1 MPMTRPLVVLLAL
14 TALAC
19 GAPPEQQALLDVKT
33 YIQKNLDGL
42 AVSAQALCDAAP
54 TPTGRGWNAQMDK
67 AAIDS
72 MKATWKK
79 ARPEYERVEGAIAV
93 LFPEVDASIDERY
106 DGFLEGTTDTNL
118 FDDEVVTGNH
128 AIERILWSDSTPQR
142 VIDFEKTLG
151 SKYVAARF
159 PGTEA
164 EARDFKDKLCA
175 RWARET
181 KQMANDFA
189 PLALDPAAAFRGVI
203 GSMQEQVEKVEKA
216 ATGEEESRYAQFT
229 LADMKANLEGA
240 KTTYAAFK
248 PWLVSKGASPRDQR
262 IEAAFAEVEAE
273 YAKTTGDALP
283 MVPATWSSLTP
294 SMADL
299 ATPFGRLFTVVRK
312 AADDKT
318 AGTLA
323 SELGAAADTMGIPQ
337 LPAE

>member
-1 MPMTRPLVVLLAL
+1 MTRLLLGLLSL

-19 GAPPEQQALLDVKT
+19 GAAPEQQALLDVKA

-42 AVSAQALCDAAP
+42 AASSQALCDAAP
-54 TPTGRGWNAQMDK
+54 TPMGRGWNAQMDK

-93 LFPEVDASIDERY
+93 LFPEIDASIDERY
-106 DGFLEGTTDTNL
+106 DGFLEGATDTAL

-142 VIDFEKTLG
+142 VIDFEKSLG
-151 SKYVAARF
+151 AKYVAARF
-159 PGTEA
+159 PATEQ
-164 EARDFKDKLCA
+164 EARDFKEKLCA

-181 KQMANDFA
+181 KQMAKDFA

-216 ATGEEESRYAQFT
+216 ATAEEESRYAQFT

-240 KTTYAAFK
+240 RATYAAFK
-248 PWLVSKGASPRDQR
+248 PWLLSKGSSAADQR

-273 YAKTTGDALP
+273 YAKHSGDALP
-283 MVPATWSSLTP
+283 QVPATWSSLNP

-299 ATPFGRLFTVVRK
+299 ATPFGQLFSVVQK
-312 AADDKT
+312 AADDK
-318 AGTLA
+318 ASGTLA
-323 SELGAAADTMGIPQ
+323 TEMGLAADTMGIPQ
-337 LPAE
+337 LPAD

>member
-1 MPMTRPLVVLLAL
+1 MTRPLFILCATLA
-14 TALAC
+14 AC
-19 GAPPEQQALLDVKT
+19 GAPPQQQALLDVKT
-33 YIQKNLDGL
+33 FVQKNLDGL
-42 AVSAQALCDAAP
+42 AVSAQSLCDAAP
-54 TPTGRGWNAQMDK
+54 VTTGRGWNAQMDRT
-67 AAIDS
+67 AIES
-72 MKATWKK
+72 MKAAWKK

-93 LFPEVDASIDERY
+93 LFPETDAAIDERY
-106 DGFLEGTTDTNL
+106 EGFLEGATDMNL

-142 VIDFEKTLG
+142 VIDFEKSLG
-151 SKYVAARF
+151 AKYVAARF
-159 PGTEA
+159 PSTEQ
-164 EARDFKDKLCA
+164 EARDFKEKLCA

-181 KQMANDFA
+181 KQMAKDFS
-189 PLALDPAAAFRGVI
+189 PLALDSASAFRGVI

-240 KTTYAAFK
+240 KMTYAAFK
-248 PWLVSKGASPRDQR
+248 PWVVAQGASAQDAK
-262 IEAAFAEVEAE
+262 IEAAFAEVQAE
-273 YAKTTGDALP
+273 YAKTPGDALP
-283 MVPATWSSLTP
+283 MVPATWSSVSP

-299 ATPFGRLFTVVRK
+299 ATPFGKLFTVVQK

-323 SELGAAADTMGIPQ
+323 SEMGVAADTMGIPQ